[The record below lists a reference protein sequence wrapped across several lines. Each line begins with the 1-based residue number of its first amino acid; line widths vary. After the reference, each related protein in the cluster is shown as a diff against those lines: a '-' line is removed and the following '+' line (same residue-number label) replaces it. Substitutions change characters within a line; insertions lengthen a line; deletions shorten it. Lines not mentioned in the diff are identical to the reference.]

1 MPHMY
6 QRRIALFDGSSGDSS
21 NYTAGPHFVGDYAVM
36 SVSWHTDTNGASRLT
51 LQGSNDDGFRA
62 DITNWS
68 DLTGVTLRGIYVIDP
83 GVRWMRVQRNSNE
96 SLAEAYIQ
104 ART

>member
-6 QRRIALFDGSSGDSS
+6 QRRIALFDGTSGDSS
-21 NYTAGPHFVGDYAVM
+21 NYTAGPHFIGDYAHI
-36 SVSWHTDTNGASRLT
+36 SVSWHTDVAVASRFT
-51 LQGSNDDGFRA
+51 LQGSNDDGFGA
-62 DITNWS
+62 SITNWS
-68 DLTGVTLRGIYVIDP
+68 TMTGITVAGIYVMDA

-96 SLAEAYIQ
+96 SLCEAYVQ